1 MWLVSSLCCD
11 VESSVLIFFLIFSCP
26 SSHSV
31 SRSTSLF
38 PCQDH
43 IHAWHYRF
51 FLPAI
56 LGEMSG
62 TKQIADG
69 LWTRECW
76 INPLPRIQKWAFL
89 ELYLCSLPEY
99 ACLMEDQGEALV
111 IFFFFWVS
119 SSFPGPRVS
128 LRVLFLLWQA
138 LQCEPS
144 LRLQRHTVSWRACCL
159 LCPSLNWSQA
169 CFNAQAAEVYTTIS
183 HSSVHL
189 KTCKKKKKVSFEA
202 G

>member
-111 IFFFFWVS
+111 IFFFLSLLILSWAPGVFKS
-119 SSFPGPRVS
+119 SISSVTSSTMWAFPEAPKTHCILEGLLPALSF
-128 LRVLFLLWQA
+128 LKLK
-138 LQCEPS
+138 PS
-144 LRLQRHTVSWRACCL
+144 LL
-159 LCPSLNWSQA
+159 
-169 CFNAQAAEVYTTIS
+169 
-183 HSSVHL
+183 
-189 KTCKKKKKVSFEA
+189 
-202 G
+202 